1 MWHSRRARQPVDRI
15 GEVERLCS
23 DFVEELELPPVDS
36 VLGLLPFVQE
46 RIGREVQLVPFTPDL
61 SDPET
66 LDPSAP
72 CGMWIVTDTA
82 DYLFYDEGVS
92 PAYTETVAGHEI
104 AHMLKH
110 RKKKKS
116 LDISG
121 FSGVFTDIDPATVQL
136 VLGRTE
142 YTEPDE
148 FEAELI
154 GSFLQEHVRR
164 SRAAAAQGSD
174 PDDPIAR
181 TLLR

>member
-1 MWHSRRARQPVDRI
+1 MWHRRRARRPVDHV
-15 GEVERLCS
+15 GEVEQRCRA
-23 DFVEELELPPVDS
+23 FVEELDLPAVDS
-36 VLGLLPFVQE
+36 VLGLLPFVEQK
-46 RIGREVQLVPFTPDL
+46 IGREVQLVPFTPDL
-61 SDPET
+61 SDLES

-72 CGMWIVTDTA
+72 CGMWIVTDTT

-92 PAYTETVAGHEI
+92 PAYTEIVAGHEI

-110 RKKKKS
+110 GKKSKS

-121 FSGVFTDIDPATVQL
+121 FGGVFTDIDLATVRL

-142 YTEPDE
+142 YVEPDE

-154 GSFLQEHVRR
+154 SSLLQEHVRR
-164 SRAAAAQGSD
+164 SRAAAARGSAD
-174 PDDPIAR
+174 DDPIAR

>member
-1 MWHSRRARQPVDRI
+1 MWHSRRARQPADRI
-15 GEVERLCS
+15 GEVEQRCR
-23 DFVEELELPPVDS
+23 DFVEELDLPPVDS

-46 RIGREVQLVPFTPDL
+46 RIGREIQLVPFTPDL
-61 SDPET
+61 SDPES

-72 CGMWIVTDTA
+72 CGMWIVTDTT
-82 DYLFYDEGVS
+82 DYLYYDEGVS
-92 PAYTETVAGHEI
+92 PAYTEIVAGHEL

-121 FSGVFTDIDPATVQL
+121 FGGVFKDIDPATVRL

-154 GSFLQEHVRR
+154 GSLLQEHVRR
-164 SRAAAAQGSD
+164 SRAAAARSLAG
-174 PDDPIAR
+174 DDPIAR